1 MLFRSKNPVMIA
13 GQEIGAH
20 DALDLAAELA
30 DVLGMPVHQ
39 ESVPYRTAFRTD
51 HPLYMGMLT
60 RVQAQVRKV
69 LDPHDVVFC
78 LGADLLRMSVYS
90 PVDPLPAHAQVA
102 HLSERSWELAKNHAA
117 RWAACANVKVT
128 LQALLPILRQRQTPA
143 RRDGVAMRAQR
154 WQEGNWSRQREM
166 ALKAARVQGDA
177 SPMSEIGRAHV

>member
-1 MLFRSKNPVMIA
+1 MLFRSGPVFISLPGDVLNAQADIDMGQPSRVDARVRPTDEALNELADLLLQAKNPVMIA

-102 HLSERSWELAKNHAA
+102 HLSE
-117 RWAACANVKVT
+117 
-128 LQALLPILRQRQTPA
+128 
-143 RRDGVAMRAQR
+143 
-154 WQEGNWSRQREM
+154 
-166 ALKAARVQGDA
+166 
-177 SPMSEIGRAHV
+177 IGRAHV